1 MDALFALLAR
11 WHLLGGLYLAWGLGA
26 NDSSKIFAPAIATN
40 SIRYRTASLLVA
52 FFVVLGAG
60 VQGHT
65 LYENYKFAGSTAD
78 ETVDARL
85 RDAAIATSAAALAV
99 MVSTMVAMP
108 VSSSQA
114 AVGAMIGVA
123 AARLGPSGI
132 DTAQMG
138 KMLTCW
144 VATPPAAAI
153 LALLLYFLLSRTPVR
168 WFRSVQRRNAALQR
182 GLVLFGCYEAF
193 ALGANNVVVTTG
205 PFYQAGFFGPPGPD
219 AYEARITAALL
230 GAAFIA
236 IGALTYGHKVMETMS
251 RKVTVL
257 DPLSAGVVAA
267 ATALTMQIFTFLMVP
282 VSITQAGVGALIG
295 VGLTKGVGGLQ
306 LGTLKRIAVAWIT
319 SPLSAALI
327 AWGMSVAAIRTWG

>member
-1 MDALFALLAR
+1 MDALLALLAR
-11 WHLLGGLYLAWGLGA
+11 WHLAGGLYLAWGLGA

-40 SIRYRTASLLVA
+40 SIRYRTAALLVA

-60 VQGHT
+60 VQGHS
-65 LYENYKFAGSTAD
+65 LYEDYRFAGSTAD
-78 ETVDARL
+78 EPIEARL
-85 RDAAIATSAAALAV
+85 RDAAIATGSAAVAV
-99 MVSTMVAMP
+99 MVSTIVAMP

-123 AARLGPSGI
+123 AARLGPAGVDLGQI
-132 DTAQMG
+132 G
-138 KMLTCW
+138 KMLACW
-144 VATPPAAAI
+144 VATPPAAAL
-153 LALLLYFLLSRTPVR
+153 LAFLLYHILSRTPIR

-182 GLVLFGCYEAF
+182 GLVIFGCYEAF

-205 PFYQAGFFGPPGPD
+205 PFYQAGLFGEPGPGAD
-219 AYEARITAALL
+219 AARITAALL

-267 ATALTMQIFTFLMVP
+267 ATALTMQAFTFLKVP

-306 LGTLKRIAVAWIT
+306 FGTLKRIAVAWVT

-327 AWGMSVAAIRTWG
+327 AWGTSVVAIRTWG